1 MIDQELELQ
10 PGHVGPSATADSSV
24 SGSDWMPAKF
34 HASGAN
40 GFDLEASARK
50 MAESYSAMERRM
62 GSPAAEMPTSAEGYV
77 VNVPEDMREGFEE
90 TEILKGFKDRALAAG
105 LSQTQFDF
113 MMGEY
118 FSIAPNLVR
127 GGLLVDRE
135 VAEADLR
142 SVWTT
147 EAQFKKEVAGAH
159 RAFMEFADPRDHGR
173 IDEIGNSPVMLRIL
187 AKLSKE
193 MQEASGIP
201 PTAQGGGAASVKE
214 LMASPAYTDPKH
226 PDHAS
231 TSARV
236 KQHYQ
241 RRFGNNEV
249 I

>member
-1 MIDQELELQ
+1 MIDQALELQ
-10 PGHVGPSATADSSV
+10 PGHVGPSSTTDS
-24 SGSDWMPAKF
+24 GGAGPDWMPAKF
-34 HASGAN
+34 HASGSN

-50 MAESYSAMERRM
+50 MTASYTALEQRM
-62 GSPAAEMPTSAEGYV
+62 RSPAGEMPTSADGYV

-90 TEILKGFKDRALAAG
+90 TDLLKSFKDRALTAG
-105 LSQTQFDF
+105 LSQPQFDF

-118 FSIAPNLVR
+118 FRLAPALVS
-127 GGLLVDRE
+127 GGAMVDRE

-147 EAQFKKEVAGAH
+147 EAQFKKEVAGAQ

-201 PTAQGGGAASVKE
+201 PTAESSGPTSVKE
-214 LMASPAYTDPKH
+214 LMASPAYTDSKH
-226 PDHAS
+226 PDHVKVS
-231 TSARV
+231 ERV
-236 KQHYQ
+236 RQHYQ
-241 RRFGNNEV
+241 RRFGNAEV
-249 I
+249 Q